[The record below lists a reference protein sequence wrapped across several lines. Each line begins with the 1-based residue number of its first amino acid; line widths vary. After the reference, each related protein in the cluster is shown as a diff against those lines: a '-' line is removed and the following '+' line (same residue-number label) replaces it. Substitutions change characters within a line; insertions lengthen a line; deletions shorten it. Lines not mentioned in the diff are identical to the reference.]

1 VTGMP
6 RLFTALWPARP
17 VLSALARELDAD
29 PGWPPEGWRATPLA
43 RWHVT
48 LAFHGEAE
56 PGVRARQLEARAA
69 ALPAPWLRLAGAVSF
84 PQGVAAVGVVPAGG
98 ADAAALAELVV
109 AAGGDPAGYRAH
121 LTLARTSRRRD
132 APPATGPLG
141 SYVGPWWCP
150 GEVCLA
156 RSELTT
162 AGPRYTV
169 LHRVPLSPRP
179 RPAGGPGRTGGG
191 APARGADSPPPGR
204 RRRVN
209 NAW

>member
-56 PGVRARQLEARAA
+56 PGVLARQLEARAA